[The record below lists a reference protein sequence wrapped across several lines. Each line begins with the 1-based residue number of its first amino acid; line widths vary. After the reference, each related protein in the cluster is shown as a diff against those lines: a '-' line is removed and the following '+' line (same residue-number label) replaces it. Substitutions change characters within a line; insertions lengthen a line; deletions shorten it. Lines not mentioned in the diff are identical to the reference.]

1 MHTAR
6 IFING
11 NSQAVRLPKQFRVDA
26 AEVFIR
32 KDPVTGDIVLST
44 RPTEGAWAD
53 FFALR
58 DKTRFPSDFMDVRPM
73 NVVEAARDPFERA
86 ASVKDANANVTK
98 PVRTKRAARV
108 KQR

>member
-32 KDPVTGDIVLST
+32 KDPATGDIVLST
-44 RPTEGAWAD
+44 RPSEGAWVE

-58 DKTRFPSDFMDVRPM
+58 DRTRFPIDFMKARPM
-73 NVVEAARDPFERA
+73 NVIEAARDPFETA
-86 ASVKDANANVTK
+86 ALVKGAKASVAK
-98 PVRTKRAARV
+98 PVRTKRSART
-108 KQR
+108 K